1 MLAMAAVN
9 ATLDLIFKE
18 EFLSEVKEKG
28 NYLLEK
34 LQNVKQLNIVKEV
47 RGKGL
52 MAGIE
57 CGQPV
62 GEYITALREQGL
74 LVLPAGPNV
83 IRLLPPLNVKKA
95 ELDQAIEA
103 IVQVLANKTVSV

>member
-1 MLAMAAVN
+1 
-9 ATLDLIFKE
+9 
-18 EFLSEVKEKG
+18 
-28 NYLLEK
+28 
-34 LQNVKQLNIVKEV
+34 
-47 RGKGL
+47 
-52 MAGIE
+52 
-57 CGQPV
+57 QPV
-62 GEYITALREQGL
+62 AGYITALREQGL

>member
-9 ATLDLIFKE
+9 ATLDVIFKE

-28 NYLLEK
+28 DYLLEK

-57 CGQPV
+57 CDQPV
-62 GEYITALREQGL
+62 AGYITALREQGL

>member
-1 MLAMAAVN
+1 MAAVN

-57 CGQPV
+57 CDQPV
-62 GEYITALREQGL
+62 GDYISALREQGL